1 MDFEKVL
8 VYLMTVYLGKMV
20 DMRGLNSCLM
30 YRDDICHHF
39 KDIPQLRQEMI
50 ENSDDTKELLRE
62 SELNK

>member
-1 MDFEKVL
+1 
-8 VYLMTVYLGKMV
+8 MTVYLGKMV